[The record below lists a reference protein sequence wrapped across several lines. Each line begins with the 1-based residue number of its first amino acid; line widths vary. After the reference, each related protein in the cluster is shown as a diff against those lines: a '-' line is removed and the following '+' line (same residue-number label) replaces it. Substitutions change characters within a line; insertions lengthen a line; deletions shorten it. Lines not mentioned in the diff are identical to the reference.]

1 MVERSVVH
9 ATFVVERVYDAPPA
23 RAFAAWATSEAK
35 SRWFGGPN
43 DKLTLDFKVGGRE
56 SSRGAAPNG
65 VIYSY
70 DALYQDI
77 VPNERII
84 YTYDMHLNEARI
96 SVSVATVEF
105 QKKGAG
111 TRLVFTEQG
120 AFLDGLDKP
129 ADREHGTGELLNALG
144 AELKRQAAQ

>member
-1 MVERSVVH
+1 MGRWARIAVLLVV
-9 ATFVVERVYDAPPA
+9 AASACGAGADSDPPPEPTTGFVSNQR
-23 RAFAAWATSEAK
+23 
-35 SRWFGGPN
+35 
-43 DKLTLDFKVGGRE
+43 
-56 SSRGAAPNG
+56 
-65 VIYSY
+65 
-70 DALYQDI
+70 I
-77 VPNERII
+77 V